1 MAGMNRSGVPI
12 SRVGAGKGP
21 RTKRAAM
28 KAAARRRTH
37 LERAL
42 RASSPDR
49 DDDR

>member
-1 MAGMNRSGVPI
+1 MASMNRSGVPI
-12 SRVGAGKGP
+12 HRTGAGKGY

-42 RASSPDR
+42 RVSSDR